1 VKFHTDYLVI
11 ETPKRYEIRDITDDV
26 ARIVAT
32 ANIAEGVVLV
42 SAMHITATL
51 RQAQG
56 DRFKKNLT
64 G

>member
-1 VKFHTDYLVI
+1 MKFHTDYLVI

-42 SAMHITATL
+42 SAMWT
-51 RQAQG
+51 
-56 DRFKKNLT
+56 
-64 G
+64 

>member
-1 VKFHTDYLVI
+1 MKFHTDYLVI

-26 ARIVAT
+26 ARIVASADIT
-32 ANIAEGVVLV
+32 DGVVPV

-56 DRFKKNLT
+56 DRFRKIA